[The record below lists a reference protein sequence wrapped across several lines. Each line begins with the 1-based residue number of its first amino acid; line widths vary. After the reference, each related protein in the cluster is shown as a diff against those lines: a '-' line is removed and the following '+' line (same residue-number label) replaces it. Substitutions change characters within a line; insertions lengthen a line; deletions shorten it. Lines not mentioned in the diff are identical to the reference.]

1 MWGEE
6 QARDQDKLD
15 NETVPVYP
23 SSMWKGRAF
32 TGTWL
37 ESIVD
42 DAEEWFEEQ
51 ASSDEDYEPDVDV
64 FTQRFEDRARADWA
78 RGHPLPPLPGVP
90 GVGPFRHGFRFGI
103 ASVGTKVYVIG
114 GYDDYYEEALSCV
127 DVFDTAKGSWAEADA
142 HPPMQRERGGGMCV
156 AVVGT
161 RIFVF
166 GGAEYAA
173 DMSSVATGEV
183 FDTVHNTWSDLPEKP
198 NRGILRSAPRGGARA
213 HMGTAVL
220 DGKVYLLGG
229 HVPLSHGY
237 DVPRADVDVFDTET
251 HTWSK
256 AAPMHVPR
264 YNQTFGSSF
273 ACAFGGKVY
282 AFQHESGSRLSLG
295 RNPARQGQARIEAY
309 DPSTDAWTTVPDIDR
324 DTHHVAVLG
333 EYLCTLQRSN
343 ECTMLVGTTNCHFSM
358 YDSDLVLLVRLELG
372 KGSLPGGFTPCAVG
386 ATGMLLL
393 VGGGDDYAERE
404 MHAIQVMNVNGW
416 RRSRHGLYLA
426 PLQDAIRAVLESQQ
440 RLDQQTNPT
449 HGPLLPPAELWFLI
463 FAFLDDRHFFI
474 AGGGPRARALRA

>member
-1 MWGEE
+1 MWGAELAVLQE
-6 QARDQDKLD
+6 RVARDQDKLD
-15 NETVPVYP
+15 NATVPVYP
-23 SSMWKGRAF
+23 SSMWKGRAL
-32 TGTWL
+32 TRTRW
-37 ESIVD
+37 ESVVD

-64 FTQRFEDRARADWA
+64 FTQRFEDRARGD
-78 RGHPLPPLPGVP
+78 PLAPLPGA
-90 GVGPFRHGFRFGI
+90 GPFRHGFRLGI

-114 GYDDYYEEALSCV
+114 GYDDYYEETLSCM
-127 DVFDTAKGSWAEADA
+127 DVFDTAKGAWAGADA

-166 GGAEYAA
+166 GGAEHAA
-173 DMSSVATGEV
+173 DMSGVATGEV
-183 FDTVHNTWSDLPEKP
+183 FDTVHNTWSDLPQMP
-198 NRGILRSAPRGGARA
+198 NRRILRSAPRCGARA

-229 HVPLSHGY
+229 HVPVGSHGY
-237 DVPRADVDVFDTET
+237 DAPCADVNVFDTET
-251 HTWSK
+251 YTWSK

-282 AFQHESGSRLSLG
+282 AFQHESGSRMSLAS
-295 RNPARQGQARIEAY
+295 NPARQGQARIEAY

-343 ECTMLVGTTNCHFSM
+343 ESTMMAGTTNCYFNM

-372 KGSLPGGFTPCAVG
+372 KRSLPGGFTPHALSAPRGCCCSWEAVKMITP
-386 ATGMLLL
+386 TGKCTR
-393 VGGGDDYAERE
+393 YK
-404 MHAIQVMNVNGW
+404 
-416 RRSRHGLYLA
+416 S
-426 PLQDAIRAVLESQQ
+426 
-440 RLDQQTNPT
+440 
-449 HGPLLPPAELWFLI
+449 
-463 FAFLDDRHFFI
+463 
-474 AGGGPRARALRA
+474 